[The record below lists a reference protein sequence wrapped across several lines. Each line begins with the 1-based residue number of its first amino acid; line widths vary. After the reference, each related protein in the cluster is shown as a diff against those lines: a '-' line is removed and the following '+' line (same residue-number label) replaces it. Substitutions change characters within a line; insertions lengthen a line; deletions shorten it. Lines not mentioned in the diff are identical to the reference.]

1 MSKFR
6 IIYSLIIVVA
16 FLALHSQL
24 GIETSYAVVYGLG
37 VVLLISIIEIF
48 ISDLRSTKILSGFVG
63 GIIFLL
69 ISYFFIKTFE
79 TIFINDAIKLGFNF
93 IMGYIGVFI
102 GYKNYYLIDNL
113 FQKIS
118 KKEKFRT
125 KILEIPKVLD
135 TSTLID
141 GRIYDIVMSNFIE
154 SKIIVPSFV
163 LKELQ
168 NIADSH
174 DHFKRQKGKRGLDV
188 LKRLQEQ
195 KINEVE
201 IVDRDFPEFG
211 SVDEKLIEF
220 TKEING
226 KLVTTDFNLIKVAEI
241 KGVRC
246 MNINQLALALKQ
258 TIFPQDEIK
267 ITITKEGK
275 EYGQGIGYL
284 DDGTMVVV
292 ENGRQLIGETRDIVV
307 TSVLQTESGRIIFGK
322 VK

>member
-1 MSKFR
+1 
-6 IIYSLIIVVA
+6 
-16 FLALHSQL
+16 
-24 GIETSYAVVYGLG
+24 
-37 VVLLISIIEIF
+37 
-48 ISDLRSTKILSGFVG
+48 
-63 GIIFLL
+63 
-69 ISYFFIKTFE
+69 
-79 TIFINDAIKLGFNF
+79 
-93 IMGYIGVFI
+93 
-102 GYKNYYLIDNL
+102 
-113 FQKIS
+113 
-118 KKEKFRT
+118 
-125 KILEIPKVLD
+125 VLD

-141 GRIYDIVMSNFIE
+141 GRIHDIVMSNFIE

-241 KGVRC
+241 KGVKC

>member
-48 ISDLRSTKILSGFVG
+48 ISDLRSTKILSGFIG

-125 KILEIPKVLD
+125 KFLEIPKVLD

-292 ENGRQLIGETRDIVV
+292 ENGRQLIGEARDIVV